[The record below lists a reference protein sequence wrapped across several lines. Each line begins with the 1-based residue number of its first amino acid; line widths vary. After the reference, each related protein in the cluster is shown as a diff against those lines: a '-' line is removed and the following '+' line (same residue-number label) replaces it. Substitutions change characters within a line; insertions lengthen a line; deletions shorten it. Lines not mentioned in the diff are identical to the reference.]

1 LSKLLDITEVA
12 DILGVDTKTLRRWD
26 NSGKLK
32 AIRTFGNH
40 RRYKSEDID
49 ALINNETIQ
58 HVERNVFVYC
68 RVSTRKQMESGN
80 LQRQKER
87 LVDYCNIKQYMILD
101 IFEETAS
108 GINDSRRELIK
119 MFRRLNEVNTIVV
132 EYSDRL
138 ARFGF
143 NYLKEFAKSF
153 DVEIEMIEQKKKLEP
168 NEEMVQDL
176 VSVVTCFSARLY
188 GARGGRK
195 IKKTLEELEKERQG
209 EDIENNSK
217 SNVD

>member
-1 LSKLLDITEVA
+1 MLSKLLDIAEVA
-12 DILGVDTKTLRRWD
+12 KILGVDTKTLRRWD

-40 RRYKSEDID
+40 RRYKSEDIE
-49 ALINNETIQ
+49 ALINNNEIIQ
-58 HVERNVFVYC
+58 NINRNVFIYC
-68 RVSTRKQMESGN
+68 RVSTRKQLESGN

-87 LVDYCNIKQYMILD
+87 LIEYCNSKQYNIIH

-108 GINDSRRELIK
+108 GINDSRRGLIK
-119 MFRRLNEVNTIVV
+119 MFRRLNEVNIIVV

-153 DVEIEMIEQKKKLEP
+153 NVEIEAIEQKEKLEP
-168 NEEMVQDL
+168 NEEMVNDL
-176 VSVVTCFSARLY
+176 VSVVTCFSAKIY

-195 IKKTLEELEKERQG
+195 IKQTIEELEKERQG
-209 EDIENNSK
+209 EK
-217 SNVD
+217 Y